1 MRDLTFETVLN
12 GIEHR
17 ADRESVELIID
28 DVFTEDD
35 DPGKSRAVIIQNVE
49 TSCIGLM
56 AANLKEY
63 PDEHIVFLE
72 FNTKLYE
79 YCKTEGFTREQM
91 LASFEKKVLKLR
103 TLPEFTDFLL
113 GASKSK

>member
-1 MRDLTFETVLN
+1 MRDLTFETVLS

-17 ADRESVELIID
+17 ADRENVELIIED
-28 DVFTEDD
+28 IFTEDE
-35 DPGKSRAVIIQNVE
+35 DPGKSRAVIIQNME
-49 TSCIGLM
+49 SNCIGLM

-72 FNTKLYE
+72 FNSKLYE

-91 LASFEKKVLKLR
+91 LSSFDKKVLKLR

-113 GASKSK
+113 DASRSK